1 MSHMIRED
9 IQEAIL
15 DIMNKTFESDKV
27 SPDSH
32 YFKEGDFAETLG
44 VSRSTIR
51 EAISSLEI
59 RGYLKRVHGRGIKAI
74 DSSIEAVSNSL
85 NDLFIRS
92 GVDYD
97 DVLQFRNIIEIK
109 GAGIAAKNHKKTHL
123 DNMKQ
128 YIEVMNDHVSY
139 KSYLDADIKFHQE
152 VIRASGNQMLQ
163 ALSGAYDTILRSVIE
178 MSTDED
184 FRPEG
189 EMKFHAKILT
199 AIESG
204 DAKASEACME
214 DHLRASIHNVDI
226 LKKRCMNW

>member
-1 MSHMIRED
+1 MSHMIRVD
-9 IQEAIL
+9 IQESIL
-15 DIMNKTFESDKV
+15 DIMNETFESGKV
-27 SPDSH
+27 LPEKH

-59 RGYLKRVHGRGIKAI
+59 RGYLKRVHGRGIRAI

-85 NDLFIRS
+85 NDLFVRN

-97 DVLQFRNIIEIK
+97 DVLQFRNIVEIK
-109 GAGIAAKNHKKTHL
+109 GAGIAAVNHKPCNL
-123 DNMKQ
+123 DKMKQ
-128 YIEVMNDHVSY
+128 YIDVMNDQVSY
-139 KSYLDADIKFHQE
+139 KSYLDADISFHQE
-152 VIRASGNQMLQ
+152 VIRASGNQMLE
-163 ALSGAYDTILRSVIE
+163 ALLGAYDKVLRSVIE
-178 MSTDED
+178 LSTDED

-204 DAKASEACME
+204 DVKASEACME
-214 DHLRASIHNVDI
+214 DHLRASIHNVDL